1 MKRTSLLLPF
11 PAGISALADSFFAF
25 PETTNHK
32 DNPALSKEAKSP
44 FAAGKSRKTT
54 EENRQ
59 VMNAIHRGRIDLVT
73 SF

>member
-44 FAAGKSRKTT
+44 SAAGKSRKTT